1 MEPVPVSRRHIRVSS
16 LGRLSG
22 LFSVVVAIIS
32 AGVLTGS
39 TPSFTGLDVP
49 EPPSDPNTLV
59 LQLHLWRSM
68 SGPPELAELPEFSLY
83 GGGRV
88 IVGNTWDGS
97 SHRARELTLSPD
109 RYRQIYRLA
118 HAAGL
123 ARSHHLPEP
132 EETTDGT
139 LLVAELRSAGRLHT
153 TTVVSLRQGFET
165 GARRRIAEFRRTVRQ
180 LAVPTDPARTTDYLP
195 ERVAVLAT
203 GGWFVGGV
211 SGIPERQW
219 PDGDLQAGVRTDL
232 GECTTHSGAAVPGI
246 EALGRSTPLGT
257 QWLSGEKQSS
267 GVVVLIRPLLPDEDD
282 CADLNRQ
289 RPG

>member
-1 MEPVPVSRRHIRVSS
+1 MEPARVSRRHIRVRSLRVRS

-22 LFSVVVAIIS
+22 FFSVVVAIIS

-39 TPSFTGLDVP
+39 TPNFTGLDVP

-88 IVGNTWDGS
+88 IVGNAWDGS
-97 SHRARELTLSPD
+97 LHRAWEYALSPD

-123 ARSHHLPEP
+123 ARSRHLPEP

-153 TTVVSLRQGFET
+153 TTVVSWGGSSKSGRAVGSPSS
-165 GARRRIAEFRRTVRQ
+165 VRPYSSSS
-180 LAVPTDPARTTDYLP
+180 APTDPARTTDYRLD
-195 ERVAVLAT
+195 RVAALAS

-211 SGIPERQW
+211 SRIPERQW
-219 PDGDLQAGVRTDL
+219 PNGDLLAGARTDL
-232 GECTTHSGAAVPGI
+232 GECTTRSGAAVPGI
-246 EALGRSTPLGT
+246 EALGRSTPLARTG
-257 QWLSGEKQSS
+257 
-267 GVVVLIRPLLPDEDD
+267 
-282 CADLNRQ
+282 
-289 RPG
+289 